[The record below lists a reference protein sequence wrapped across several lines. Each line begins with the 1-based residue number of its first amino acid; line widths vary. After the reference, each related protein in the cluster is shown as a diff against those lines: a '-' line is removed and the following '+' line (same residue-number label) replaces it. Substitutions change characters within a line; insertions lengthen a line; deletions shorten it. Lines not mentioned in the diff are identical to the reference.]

1 MPYPESAG
9 YKRDGTS
16 QVAANTTDAST
27 LRSMALQSVKAGPK
41 TADQVAEHLGIDRL
55 AIRPRLTELQ
65 SHGLVRDSG
74 KRAANASGKM
84 AIVWEAVP
92 VSVMPAKAGFLFETE
107 RDGASL

>member
-9 YKRDGTS
+9 FKRDGTS
-16 QVAANTTDAST
+16 QIAANTTDAST
-27 LRSMALQSVKAGPK
+27 LRAMALASVKSGPK

-65 SHGLVRDSG
+65 ALGMVRDSG
-74 KRAANASGKM
+74 NRAANASGKK
-84 AIVWEAVP
+84 AIVWEATKK
-92 VSVMPAKAGFLFETE
+92 AKPGFLFETE